1 MKKSLM
7 MIKKRYSMIFVLLAC
22 VLMISVP
29 AGAADRAWICDS
41 NWWSVGACWS
51 PAGQPQNGDN
61 VTLWQTDSVD
71 RTVWYENT
79 LFPAAN
85 LNSLN
90 IDATGTGTITLSQSK
105 DNLSSQ
111 TEYIGYDGTGTYT
124 QSGGEHTVNS
134 QIFLGYN
141 TGSNGLYTLSGGTLS
156 AGFIYQGGGYSQLII
171 DGGTLTSSNI
181 NVDTLILGSTP
192 GSSGSH
198 TMSGSL
204 DNINVSDEIIGNDG
218 TGTFTQTGHFP
229 VGEHRV
235 HNLYLGYNEGSEGTY
250 DLSGMGTRLTAS
262 NEYIGYGGTGTFT
275 QSGEVE
281 HTVNA
286 LYLGYDL
293 RGSGSYDLSGTGYLS
308 ARNEYIGYEGTGT
321 FTQSG
326 GLNFVLND
334 IYLGF
339 HFGSSG
345 SYDLSGGT
353 LSAASILQG
362 IGTSQFNFTGGRLEV
377 QTFQGDLTNNGGTLA
392 PSRSPYTTTITGDY
406 TQSSSGTLEIELG
419 GLLAGEYDLLEVSGA
434 ANLDGLL
441 TILMYDGFL
450 PDIGNT
456 FDILTADTINGE
468 FASVSS
474 PNLGNGL
481 YFDIAYLTYPG
492 STDIVR
498 LTVSVVPEPISS
510 VLFITGGVL
519 LAGRRFL
526 RKKKNI

>member
-293 RGSGSYDLSGTGYLS
+293 RGSGSYDLSG
-308 ARNEYIGYEGTGT
+308 
-321 FTQSG
+321 
-326 GLNFVLND
+326 
-334 IYLGF
+334 
-339 HFGSSG
+339 
-345 SYDLSGGT
+345 GT